1 MTAENNK
8 GLAGVSAGKTAIS
21 TVEASGDGLFYR
33 GYDVQDLA
41 NKSSFEA
48 VAYLLIYGELPTMTA
63 LNQYREKLR
72 SLRSLPD
79 QLKTIL
85 EQLPAN
91 TNPMD
96 ILRTGCSALGCI
108 EAEKTPEQQAD
119 IADRLM
125 ASFSSMLLYWHHF
138 HHSGKRIDTQ
148 TTDSTIAE
156 HFLHLLHGKAPNQLH
171 CQALDASL
179 ILYAE
184 HEFNASTFAARVTTA
199 TLSDFYSAIT
209 SAIGTL
215 RGPLHGGANEA
226 AMDLISQ
233 FKSPSKAEYGLLKIL
248 SEKQL
253 IMGFGHRV
261 YQHCDPRSPIIKLWS
276 QKLSEASGDMSLFEI
291 SQRIEQVMKREK
303 KMFPNLDFYSASA
316 YHLCGIPKCFFTPLF
331 VIARTSGWAAHII
344 EQRADN
350 RLIRPSAEYVG
361 PAPRLFSNKQDH

>member
-1 MTAENNK
+1 MTAENSK

-33 GYDVQDLA
+33 GYDIQELA
-41 NKSSFEA
+41 SKSSFEA
-48 VAYLLIYGELPTMTA
+48 VAYLLIYGELPSKTV
-63 LNQYREKLR
+63 LSQYRDKLK

-79 QLKTIL
+79 ELKSIL
-85 EQLPAN
+85 EQLPADA
-91 TNPMD
+91 NPMD

-108 EAEKTPEQQAD
+108 EAETNTQQQTD

-125 ASFSSMLLYWHHF
+125 ASFASMLLYWHHF
-138 HHSGKRIDTQ
+138 HQSGERINTE
-148 TTDSTIAE
+148 TDDNTIAT
-156 HFLHLLHGKAPNQLH
+156 HFLRLLHRRPPNDLH
-171 CQALDASL
+171 CRALDTSL

-199 TLSDFYSAIT
+199 TLSDFYSAIA

-233 FKSPSKAEYGLLKIL
+233 FDSPDEAESGLLNML
-248 SEKQL
+248 SDKQL
-253 IMGFGHRV
+253 IMGFGHRI
-261 YQHCDPRSPIIKLWS
+261 YKHCDPRSPIIKQWS
-276 QKLSEASGDMSLFEI
+276 QQLAETAGVMSLFEV

-303 KMFPNLDFYSASA
+303 GMFPNLDFYSASA
-316 YHLCGIPKCFFTPLF
+316 YHLCGIPKPYFTPLF

-344 EQRADN
+344 EQRSDN
-350 RLIRPSAEYVG
+350 RLIRPTAEYIG
-361 PAPRLFSNKQDH
+361 PTARELPDYE